1 MFEFPDLGSSSG
13 RTMDKIRQTAVLSV
27 RRACA
32 FGALAIAMTMWGLI
46 YDPAL
51 AFQSGAILTAIVAV
65 ILYYRGMKAPHR
77 DHTQT
82 ELWILLDKELRP
94 PPAYARRIVNGA
106 LGEVYHE
113 HARWAVGIAA
123 LFAVISLF
131 SRMSF
136 A

>member
-1 MFEFPDLGSSSG
+1 MEN
-13 RTMDKIRQTAVLSV
+13 IRQIAVLSV
-27 RRACA
+27 RRACG
-32 FGALAIAMTMWGLI
+32 FGALAIAMIMWGLI
-46 YDPAL
+46 YDPVL
-51 AFQSGAILTAIVAV
+51 AFQSGAVLTAMVAV
-65 ILYYRGMKAPHR
+65 ILYYRAMRAPQR

-94 PPAYARRIVNGA
+94 PPAYARRIVNST
-106 LGEVYHE
+106 LCDVYHQ

-131 SRMSF
+131 SRIVRR